1 MQAAATSETGRAD
14 AASTASSAGAPHELS
29 LGRRILITADDF
41 GWTDGHN
48 LAVERA
54 ARAGTLNRAS
64 LLANGAAFAGA
75 VIAARRCPR
84 LGVGVHLT
92 LCEGRPL
99 SESAPVGASANP
111 GSSGSFSVSLS
122 GSSSGSFPASRPSQ
136 PGRTG
141 LGALLR
147 SDGAFHDGLGAVVG
161 SYVRGRLDV
170 GAVGREWRLQIER
183 VLDAGLS
190 LTHLDGHKHVHLLPP
205 LLALT
210 IELAREYGVPYVRV
224 PLEAPSLALGAAPG
238 RVPGWLVLSRLAQK
252 ARARVRAAG
261 LETSD
266 HFVGFARSGAMTR
279 ERLLDAVAKAR
290 TGLTE
295 IMVHPALRSA
305 QFAAVLGGYAW
316 ARSYR
321 SEDEAAALCDDTLR
335 AALRSGS

>member
-1 MQAAATSETGRAD
+1 MQAAATSETGRATT
-14 AASTASSAGAPHELS
+14 SSGASSGASAAGAPHELEQ
-29 LGRRILITADDF
+29 GRRILITADDF

-99 SESAPVGASANP
+99 SEGAAAGTSSGSVRTISSSGSSLGSRPGSNP
-111 GSSGSFSVSLS
+111 GSS
-122 GSSSGSFPASRPSQ
+122 
-136 PGRTG
+136 GRTG

-147 SDGAFHDGLGAVVG
+147 PDGAFHDGLGAVVK
-161 SYVRGRLDV
+161 SYARGRLDV

-183 VLDAGLS
+183 VLDAGLA

-205 LLALT
+205 LLSLT

-238 RVPGWLVLSRLAQK
+238 RIAGWLVLSQLARR
-252 ARARVRAAG
+252 ARAQVRSAG
-261 LETSD
+261 LGTSD

-279 ERLLDAVAKAR
+279 ERLLDAVQSAR
-290 TGLTE
+290 PGLTE

-305 QFAAVLGGYAW
+305 QFETVLGGYAW
-316 ARSYR
+316 AQSYR
-321 SEDEAAALCDDTLR
+321 SEDEAAALCDDALR

>member
-1 MQAAATSETGRAD
+1 VQ
-14 AASTASSAGAPHELS
+14 
-29 LGRRILITADDF
+29 GRRILITADDF

-99 SESAPVGASANP
+99 SEGAAA
-111 GSSGSFSVSLS
+111 GTSSGSVRTM
-122 GSSSGSFPASRPSQ
+122 SSSGSNSGP
-136 PGRTG
+136 PGRAG

-147 SDGAFHDGLGAVVG
+147 SDGAFHDGLGAVVK
-161 SYVRGRLDV
+161 SYARGRLDV

-205 LLALT
+205 LLSLT

-238 RVPGWLVLSRLAQK
+238 RIAGWLVLSQLARR
-252 ARARVRAAG
+252 ARAQVRAAG
-261 LETSD
+261 LGTSD

-279 ERLLDAVAKAR
+279 ERLLDAVQSAR
-290 TGLTE
+290 PGLTE

-305 QFAAVLGGYAW
+305 QFETVLGGYAW
-316 ARSYR
+316 AQSYR
-321 SEDEAAALCDDTLR
+321 SEDEAAALCDDALR

>member
-1 MQAAATSETGRAD
+1 MQAAAASETGRSD
-14 AASTASSAGAPHELS
+14 ASSAGAPHELES
-29 LGRRILITADDF
+29 GRRILITADDF

-99 SESAPVGASANP
+99 SEGAPGGVSSNP
-111 GSSGSFSVSLS
+111 GPGSGSGPGSCGSHSASCSAGRS
-122 GSSSGSFPASRPSQ
+122 GA
-136 PGRTG
+136 PGRAG

-147 SDGAFHDGLGAVVG
+147 PDGAFHDGLGAVVT
-161 SYVRGRLDV
+161 SYARGRLDV

-190 LTHLDGHKHVHLLPP
+190 LSHLDGHKHVHLLPP

-224 PLEAPSLALGAAPG
+224 PLEAPSLALGATPG
-238 RVPGWLVLSRLAQK
+238 RVAGWLVLSRLAKQ

-261 LETSD
+261 LVTSD

-279 ERLLDAVAKAR
+279 ERLLDAVKKAR

-305 QFAAVLGGYAW
+305 QFEAVLGGYAW

-321 SEDEAAALCDDTLR
+321 SEDEAAALCDDALR
-335 AALRSGS
+335 TALRSGS

>member
-1 MQAAATSETGRAD
+1 MQAAATSELGRSTDSPAG
-14 AASTASSAGAPHELS
+14 ASAAGAPHELAQ
-29 LGRRILITADDF
+29 GRRILITADDF

-64 LLANGAAFAGA
+64 LLANGAGFMGA

-99 SESAPVGASANP
+99 SEGAPGGAASGP
-111 GSSGSFSVSLS
+111 GRSV
-122 GSSSGSFPASRPSQ
+122 SSSGSHPVSNPGSRSGP

-161 SYVRGRLDV
+161 SYARGRLDV
-170 GAVGREWRLQIER
+170 EAVGREWRLQIER
-183 VLDAGLS
+183 VLEAGLA

-205 LLALT
+205 LLLLT

-238 RVPGWLVLSRLAQK
+238 RVAGWLVLSQLARR
-252 ARARVRAAG
+252 ARAQVRAAG
-261 LETSD
+261 LGTSD

-279 ERLLDAVAKAR
+279 ERLLDAVKSAR
-290 TGLTE
+290 PGLTE

-305 QFAAVLGGYAW
+305 QFEAVLGGYAW

-321 SEDEAAALCDDTLR
+321 GEDEAAALCDDTLR
-335 AALRSGS
+335 DALRNGS